1 MNHSIRNQLRGL
13 GTELSPPMIQA
24 TQRLF
29 AASFA
34 GMDPATSITRDHV
47 FGEIWSRPGL
57 TTRDRRLVSLTCTA
71 LAPGPALAIH
81 VEAALKSGDLDV
93 EAVEEWII
101 HLAHYA
107 GWPVAA
113 NVYVVTREVIA
124 RYTQ

>member
-1 MNHSIRNQLRGL
+1 MDSTAGIDMWRKVMVN
-13 GTELSPPMIQA
+13 EPP
-24 TQRLF
+24 
-29 AASFA
+29 AAPTGFTA
-34 GMDPATSITRDHV
+34 VTRDHV

-57 TTRDRRLVSLTCTA
+57 TTRDRRLVSLTCTS

-93 EAVEEWII
+93 DAIEEWII

-113 NVYVVTREVIA
+113 NAYVATREVIA
-124 RYTQ
+124 RYKQ

>member
-1 MNHSIRNQLRGL
+1 MDS
-13 GTELSPPMIQA
+13 E
-24 TQRLF
+24 
-29 AASFA
+29 A
-34 GMDPATSITRDHV
+34 GIEMWRKVMANEPPATVSGFTAVTRDHV

-57 TTRDRRLVSLTCTA
+57 TTRDRRMVSLTCTA

-93 EAVEEWII
+93 DAIEEWII

-113 NVYVVTREVIA
+113 NAFVITREVIA
-124 RYTQ
+124 RYKQ